1 MFKHTRERLKAYI
14 KNHGVDAQALKA
26 SIAASGTGLAVV
38 STNSH
43 AALNAG
49 VATGL
54 TDLTADFNSLL
65 TLAYP
70 VMITI
75 TVALVIFGMVKSFI
89 HKAAGK

>member
-1 MFKHTRERLKAYI
+1 MKKELQYRLNQINA
-14 KNHGVDAQALKA
+14 HRAGVSAGVGGALVV
-26 SIAASGTGLAVV
+26 AAA
-38 STNSH
+38 NSN

>member
-1 MFKHTRERLKAYI
+1 MKKATFLRLQAYT
-14 KNHGVDAQALKA
+14 KNYGVR
-26 SIAASGTGLAVV
+26 AAAGSGLVVV
-38 STNSH
+38 STSSN

-49 VATGL
+49 VADGFTA
-54 TDLTADFNSLL
+54 LTADFNSLL

-75 TVALVIFGMVKSFI
+75 VVALVIFGMVKGFI